1 MYVCMYVCMYVF
13 MYVLTYL
20 LFIYLSLVYSYL
32 STIMF
37 TWHLL
42 PLTYQTKGA
51 RKAGWEGRE
60 KGVEGA
66 LISAQFMWAKAP
78 RESQY
83 SLESLSSDSVA
94 SC

>member
-1 MYVCMYVCMYVF
+1 MYVF

-37 TWHLL
+37 TWVLL
-42 PLTYQTKGA
+42 PLTSQTKGA
-51 RKAGWEGRE
+51 RKSGWDGRE

-66 LISAQFMWAKAP
+66 LISAQLMCAEAP

-83 SLESLSSDSVA
+83 SPESLSSDSVA